1 MMTHTSPLSQNNV
14 KQSSANN
21 NNNDRGSQFRLMLP
35 TLLINAV
42 VPFVINMLARPYMS
56 TINALL
62 LASAV
67 PALFT
72 LGSFIVKKRIDAV
85 GILVVASLLLTAV
98 FALLFKSPRLLLI
111 QTSAIMGLFGVVM
124 LISLLFHRP
133 ALFYLVRS
141 VLAQNDPQRF
151 ARFNADWSFPQI
163 RSFYRTLTAVWG
175 CVNVAHLLLQAILA
189 FTLPIPLML
198 VLNPILSI
206 VVLAPV
212 VHWSR
217 HITRKNKPIF
227 DRLRQQRALEH
238 C

>member
-1 MMTHTSPLSQNNV
+1 MMTGTSPLSQYNV
-14 KQSSANN
+14 KQSNENN
-21 NNNDRGSQFRLMLP
+21 NNNNRGTQFRRMLP

-42 VPFVINMLARPYMS
+42 VPFLINMMARPYMS

-85 GILVVASLLLTAV
+85 GILVVAGLLLTAV

-124 LISLLFHRP
+124 LISLLFPRP

-151 ARFNADWSFPQI
+151 ASFNADWSFPQI
-163 RSFYRTLTAVWG
+163 RSFYRTLTVVWG
-175 CVNVAHLLLQAILA
+175 CVNVAHILLQAILA
-189 FTLPIPLML
+189 FTLPISLML
-198 VLNPILSI
+198 VLNPILSF
-206 VVLAPV
+206 VVITPV
-212 VHWSR
+212 AYWS
-217 HITRKNKPIF
+217 
-227 DRLRQQRALEH
+227 
-238 C
+238 